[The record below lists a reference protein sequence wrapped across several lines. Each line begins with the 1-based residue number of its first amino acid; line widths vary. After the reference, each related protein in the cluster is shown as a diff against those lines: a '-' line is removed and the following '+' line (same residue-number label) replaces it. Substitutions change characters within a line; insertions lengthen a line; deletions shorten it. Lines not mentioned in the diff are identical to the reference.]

1 MNSLNFIILGL
12 ALFLLGCNTTS
23 KNTEEKKPKKTAP
36 FYWESANLY
45 FLLVDRFNNGDT
57 SNDINYERNK
67 ETAILRG
74 FDGGDIKGITQ
85 KINEG
90 YFTNLGIN
98 AIWMTPIVEQV
109 HGLVDEGTGAT
120 YGYHGYWTKDWT
132 ALDPNF
138 GTKEDLKILVET
150 AHKKGIRIVLDA
162 VINHTGPVTKKDA
175 AWPKDWIMQ
184 NPVCEH
190 TNYETST
197 SCTLVKNLPDIITSS
212 NENVDL
218 PPFLIEKWKKEGRY
232 EKEIQELDA
241 FFARTGHPRAP
252 RFYIMK
258 WLTDYITD
266 FGIDGYRCDTVK
278 HTEAYVWKEFKEECN
293 YAFAEWKKNNAEKV
307 LDNTPFYM
315 VGEVYNY
322 FASPERSFDYGDK
335 KVDFYNYGFN
345 SLINFDIRGSQKVS
359 YEGLFSKYS
368 NLLQTSYKDLG
379 ILNYVTSHDDGYPF
393 DKTREKP
400 FEAANRLLLTN
411 GTAQV
416 YYGDEVARNLLIEGT
431 IGDATLRSNMD
442 WKTTHTPKTKE
453 ILSHW
458 QKLGI
463 FRKNHPAV
471 GAGIHQKISDNPYV
485 FSRVFNDDS
494 YEDKVVIALDLPLG
508 KKNISVK
515 NIFKNGTQLIDVYS
529 GKETLVENQK
539 ITIDTSF
546 DIVLLE
552 QK

>member
-12 ALFLLGCNTTS
+12 ALFLLSCNTTS

-184 NPVCEH
+184 SPVCEH

-232 EKEIQELDA
+232 EEEIQELDA
-241 FFARTGHPRAP
+241 FFTRTGHPRAP

-293 YAFAEWKKNNAEKV
+293 YAFAEWKKSNAEKV
-307 LDNTPFYM
+307 LDSTPFYM

-322 FASPERSFDYGDK
+322 FASLERSFDYGDK

-442 WKTTHTPKTKE
+442 WKTMHTPKTKK

-458 QKLGI
+458 QKIGI

-485 FSRVFNDDS
+485 FSRVFNVDS
-494 YEDKVVIALDLPLG
+494 YEDKVVIALDVPIG
-508 KKNISVK
+508 KKNISVGD
-515 NIFKNGTQLIDVYS
+515 IFKNGTQLIDVYS
-529 GKETLVENQK
+529 GKETLVENKK
-539 ITIDTSF
+539 ITIDTRF

>member
-12 ALFLLGCNTTS
+12 ALFLLSCNTTS

-184 NPVCEH
+184 SPVCEH

-232 EKEIQELDA
+232 EEEIQELDA
-241 FFARTGHPRAP
+241 FFTRTGHPRAP

-293 YAFAEWKKNNAEKV
+293 YAFAEWKKSNTEKV
-307 LDNTPFYM
+307 LDSTPFYM

-442 WKTTHTPKTKE
+442 WKTTHTPKTKK

-458 QKLGI
+458 QKIGI

-485 FSRVFNDDS
+485 FSRVFNVDS
-494 YEDKVVIALDLPLG
+494 YEDKVVIALDVPIG
-508 KKNISVK
+508 KKNISVGD
-515 NIFKNGTQLIDVYS
+515 IFKNGTQLIDVYS
-529 GKETLVENQK
+529 GKETLVENKK
-539 ITIDTSF
+539 ITIDTRF